1 MKQWILNWLLK
12 DINRFEVINHHTD
25 GYEIGR
31 IVVAKANHV
40 INTQLQDNNKTL
52 KISR

>member
-31 IVVAKANHV
+31 IVVAKSFKV
-40 INTQLQDNNKTL
+40 IIPELQDNNRTL
-52 KISR
+52 KIFI